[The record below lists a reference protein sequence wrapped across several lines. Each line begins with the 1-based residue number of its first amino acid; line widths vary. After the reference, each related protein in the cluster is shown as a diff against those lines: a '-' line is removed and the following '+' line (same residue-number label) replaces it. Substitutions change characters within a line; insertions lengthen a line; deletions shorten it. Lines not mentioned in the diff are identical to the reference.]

1 MIFKLNLL
9 NNFAI
14 SIRKKLLIGIIPFSL
29 LIGLITV
36 GTFFYNS
43 NVLRLTENYPEVAD
57 SNFLIQHLRE
67 SRNTLINASTGDL
80 QKLMDSR
87 DQIESSL
94 KNLKSI
100 SDDKRINEIEV
111 LFSQYFEKLKSM
123 NSLSSEQDTPP
134 TDSDIIV
141 IINKLEENINNF
153 YLQKHNLLMDNIRT
167 IRKSS
172 LGSRYFILLVTI
184 LTVLS
189 VITAVYL
196 THRDFGS
203 SIDKI
208 VDIAQAISR
217 GDLTVDNVHVNTHDE
232 LEKFGNSLN
241 NVKLNLSK
249 TVMKISDTINK
260 LSSFSN
266 NLLSSSEII
275 SSDTKAQVENTGKVA
290 SAVEMMSIV
299 VYDVTRN
306 SANAAKSAT
315 EAAELAAKGGAVVA
329 ETINGMNKISQSV
342 NRSAG
347 TITVLGQRSE
357 QIGEIIKVINDIAN
371 QTNLLALNAAIEAA
385 RAGEQGRGFAVVADE
400 VRKLAE
406 RTTSATKEIG
416 DMIKHIQE
424 ETRNAV
430 ESMQSATKEV
440 EEGVNLANQAD
451 ESLKQIMKSV
461 QSVMDMVQQIAESA
475 KQQSSTGEDVSS
487 NLQEISDENQR
498 TANVAY
504 EYYGT
509 TREMTTLSEE
519 LKSLVA
525 TFKVHTGKNGNTS
538 ST

>member
-1 MIFKLNLL
+1 MKFDIPFIG
-9 NNFAI
+9 NFAI

-43 NVLRLTENYPEVAD
+43 NVLRLTESSPEVAE
-57 SNFLIQHLRE
+57 SHFLIQYLAK
-67 SRNTLINASTGDL
+67 SKDAVKTASVVEM
-80 QKLMDSR
+80 QKLLENR
-87 DQIESSL
+87 EQIESAL
-94 KNLKSI
+94 KNLKDLSE
-100 SDDKRINEIEV
+100 DKRISEIER
-111 LFSQYFEKLKSM
+111 LFQQYFERSKPLLT
-123 NSLSSEQDTPP
+123 NSSEQAITNAGSEL
-134 TDSDIIV
+134 TE
-141 IINKLEENINNF
+141 IINKAEDKINGF
-153 YLQKHNLLMDNIRT
+153 YHIKHNLLMENILT

-172 LGSRYFILLVTI
+172 LGSRYFILLITI

-189 VITAVYL
+189 VIAAVYL
-196 THRDFGS
+196 THRDYGS
-203 SIDKI
+203 SVDKI
-208 VDIAQAISR
+208 VEIAQAISK
-217 GDLTVDNVHVNTHDE
+217 GDLTARNINVTTHDE
-232 LEKFGNSLN
+232 LEKFGDSLN
-241 NVKLNLSK
+241 NVKYNL
-249 TVMKISDTINK
+249 TNIVIKIKSTINK
-260 LSSFSN
+260 LSSFAD

-275 SSDTKAQVENTGKVA
+275 SKDTRIQVENTGKVA

-306 SANAAKSAT
+306 STNAAKSAT
-315 EAAELAAKGGAVVA
+315 EAAELATRGGTVVA

-347 TITVLGQRSE
+347 TITILGERSE

-440 EEGVNLANQAD
+440 EEGVKLANQAD
-451 ESLKQIMKSV
+451 DSLKQIMGSV
-461 QSVMDMVQQIAESA
+461 QNVMDMVQQIAESA
-475 KQQSSTGEDVSS
+475 RQQSSTGEDVSS
-487 NLQEISDENQR
+487 NLQQIFDENQR
-498 TANVAY
+498 TADIAQ
-504 EYYGT
+504 EYFGT
-509 TREMTTLSEE
+509 TKELNVLSEE
-519 LKSLVA
+519 LKSVIA
-525 TFKVHTGKNGNTS
+525 NFKVNNGNSETVS
-538 ST
+538 